1 MMILLMNQRL
11 ALLATTKQKYRY
23 FFYFS
28 GKQGVQLMSKIKK
41 QLQKSVSS
49 IMKTCIINECAKL
62 STQFLAK
69 DRTRFEHG
77 NNMVYFNHC
86 SNVACNETYGGESD
100 RRINEHIIDLN
111 KWDKNSHLLKHP
123 HESQYTHVWIDN
135 SKIFNG
141 NYKSNTKAKVSEVLY
156 IKAIGLEFSNDLVAV
171 ILQLNGC
178 VNLILVD
185 SFCHLI
191 SPFYLYFW
199 Q

>member
-23 FFYFS
+23 LFYFS
-28 GKQGVQLMSKIKK
+28 GKQGVQLMSKITK

-49 IMKTCIINECAKL
+49 IMKTYIINECTKL

-69 DRTRFEHG
+69 DRTRFEHS

-86 SNVACNETYGGESD
+86 SNAACNETYGGESD
-100 RRINEHIIDLN
+100 RRINKHIIDLN

-156 IKAIGLEFSNDLVAV
+156 IKAIGPEF
-171 ILQLNGC
+171 
-178 VNLILVD
+178 
-185 SFCHLI
+185 
-191 SPFYLYFW
+191 YK
-199 Q
+199 

>member
-1 MMILLMNQRL
+1 
-11 ALLATTKQKYRY
+11 
-23 FFYFS
+23 
-28 GKQGVQLMSKIKK
+28 
-41 QLQKSVSS
+41 
-49 IMKTCIINECAKL
+49 MKTCIINKCTKL

-69 DRTRFEHG
+69 DRTRFEHS

-86 SNVACNETYGGESD
+86 SNAACNETYGGESD

-156 IKAIGLEFSNDLVAV
+156 IKAIGLEF
-171 ILQLNGC
+171 
-178 VNLILVD
+178 
-185 SFCHLI
+185 
-191 SPFYLYFW
+191 YK
-199 Q
+199 